1 MGGANTDPGNFKI
14 HKVIEQLSLKS
25 EVTFYQNLPRCE
37 FVNLLRY
44 SKMIVGNSSAG
55 LLEAASLK
63 LPAIN
68 VGARQRGRLS
78 GSNVIFT
85 DGTYE
90 NIINAIQAALSD
102 DFQANLQRIV
112 NPYGDGNSSVMA
124 AQLLKNTDF
133 SKLAKKPEDPLNENR
148 EIYNV

>member
-1 MGGANTDPGNFKI
+1 
-14 HKVIEQLSLKS
+14 
-25 EVTFYQNLPRCE
+25 
-37 FVNLLRY
+37 
-44 SKMIVGNSSAG
+44 MIVGNSSAG

-133 SKLAKKPEDPLNENR
+133 SKLVKKPEDPLIENR
-148 EIYNV
+148 EVYNV